1 MPNFYKNVK
10 VDFSDTDEETVLT
23 TPVGATNIIK
33 SMLVTED
40 SNNADTIT
48 ITVTGTTN
56 VGGTSQSGTVP
67 IFKDKAISA
76 KATVELLTQPLVLQD
91 SEVLKAQVATANRLH
106 LVVSYLEISQ
116 DKIMSLGDVLK
127 KVVLPIAAGA
137 LMGPVATGAMK
148 GLGLGK
154 LAANPFITNALA
166 SGLGSMVAGGDSK
179 DALRSALLGGVGGTF
194 AQKKF
199 PKLTGQA
206 TPQSVFSA
214 SQIDPSGTTTTTSTG
229 VEAAKKFEPATLSGQ
244 LAQQLGF
251 EDSLIGNLLNTKLGE
266 GLAAGLLTQLFSSDE
281 DEDSRSA
288 FERRP
293 FGFGGPGGQIGG
305 INYMQQ
311 GGEMNFPRRDG
322 GIDPSEG
329 SGTKDDVPAMLTAGE
344 FVLTKDAVKGLGNGN
359 QRLGIQKA
367 YDMMNKLERM
377 A

>member
-1 MPNFYKNVK
+1 M
-10 VDFSDTDEETVLT
+10 
-23 TPVGATNIIK
+23 
-33 SMLVTED
+33 
-40 SNNADTIT
+40 
-48 ITVTGTTN
+48 
-56 VGGTSQSGTVP
+56 
-67 IFKDKAISA
+67 
-76 KATVELLTQPLVLQD
+76 
-91 SEVLKAQVATANRLH
+91 
-106 LVVSYLEISQ
+106 
-116 DKIMSLGDVLK
+116 
-127 KVVLPIAAGA
+127 
-137 LMGPVATGAMK
+137 
-148 GLGLGK
+148 
-154 LAANPFITNALA
+154 
-166 SGLGSMVAGGDSK
+166 
-179 DALRSALLGGVGGTF
+179 
-194 AQKKF
+194 
-199 PKLTGQA
+199 
-206 TPQSVFSA
+206 
-214 SQIDPSGTTTTTSTG
+214 
-229 VEAAKKFEPATLSGQ
+229 SGQ

>member
-1 MPNFYKNVK
+1 
-10 VDFSDTDEETVLT
+10 
-23 TPVGATNIIK
+23 
-33 SMLVTED
+33 
-40 SNNADTIT
+40 
-48 ITVTGTTN
+48 
-56 VGGTSQSGTVP
+56 
-67 IFKDKAISA
+67 
-76 KATVELLTQPLVLQD
+76 
-91 SEVLKAQVATANRLH
+91 
-106 LVVSYLEISQ
+106 
-116 DKIMSLGDVLK
+116 MSLGDVLK
-127 KVVLPIAAGA
+127 KVVLPVAAGA
-137 LMGPVATGAMK
+137 LLGPAATGVLK
-148 GLGLGK
+148 GVGLGK

>member
-1 MPNFYKNVK
+1 MN
-10 VDFSDTDEETVLT
+10 
-23 TPVGATNIIK
+23 
-33 SMLVTED
+33 
-40 SNNADTIT
+40 
-48 ITVTGTTN
+48 
-56 VGGTSQSGTVP
+56 
-67 IFKDKAISA
+67 
-76 KATVELLTQPLVLQD
+76 
-91 SEVLKAQVATANRLH
+91 
-106 LVVSYLEISQ
+106 
-116 DKIMSLGDVLK
+116 LGDVLK
-127 KVVLPIAAGA
+127 KVVLPVAAGA
-137 LMGPVATGAMK
+137 FLGAPVAGAMK

-154 LAANPFITNALA
+154 LAANPFIANALA
-166 SGLGSMVAGGDSK
+166 SGLGSIVAGGDTK

-194 AQKKF
+194 AQRKF
-199 PKLTGQA
+199 PKLTGQT

-214 SQIDPSGTTTTTSTG
+214 NQIDPDSTKTITRKPID
-229 VEAAKKFEPATLSGQ
+229 AAKKFEPATMSGQ

-266 GLAAGLLTQLFSSDE
+266 GLAAGLLTQLLSDDE
-281 DEDSRSA
+281 DEDSRTA

-311 GGEMNFPRRDG
+311 GGEMDFPRRDG

-359 QRLGIQKA
+359 QRLGIQRA
-367 YDMMNKLERM
+367 YDMMGQLERM

>member
-1 MPNFYKNVK
+1 
-10 VDFSDTDEETVLT
+10 
-23 TPVGATNIIK
+23 
-33 SMLVTED
+33 
-40 SNNADTIT
+40 
-48 ITVTGTTN
+48 
-56 VGGTSQSGTVP
+56 
-67 IFKDKAISA
+67 
-76 KATVELLTQPLVLQD
+76 
-91 SEVLKAQVATANRLH
+91 
-106 LVVSYLEISQ
+106 
-116 DKIMSLGDVLK
+116 MSLGDVLK
-127 KVVLPIAAGA
+127 KVVLPVAAGA
-137 LMGPVATGAMK
+137 LLGPAATGVLK
-148 GLGLGK
+148 GVGLGK

-199 PKLTGQA
+199 PSLTGDTI
-206 TPQSVFSA
+206 TPNA
-214 SQIDPSGTTTTTSTG
+214 SQAGSKNFTRKGID
-229 VEAAKKFEPATLSGQ
+229 AAKKFEPATLSGQ
-244 LAQQLGF
+244 FAQQLGF

-266 GLAAGLLTQLFSSDE
+266 GLAAGLLTQLFSDDE

-367 YDMMNKLERM
+367 YEMMNKLERM